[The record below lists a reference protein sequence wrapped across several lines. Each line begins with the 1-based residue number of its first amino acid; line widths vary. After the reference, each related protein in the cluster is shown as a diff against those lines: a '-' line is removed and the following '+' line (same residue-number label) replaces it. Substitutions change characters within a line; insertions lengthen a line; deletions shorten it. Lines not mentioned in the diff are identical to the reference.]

1 MCFLCKPAS
10 PCIISPFNIHH
21 THELKLCQADI
32 DIPKSNINSFSISLI
47 TPSHFIVIIVHSTS
61 TVSFTAFFMHEV
73 FFRIVFTIYTMKT
86 SSAACW
92 PPL

>member
-47 TPSHFIVIIVHSTS
+47 TPSYVFVIITDFMTDIPV
-61 TVSFTAFFMHEV
+61 TVSSV
-73 FFRIVFTIYTMKT
+73 
-86 SSAACW
+86 
-92 PPL
+92 